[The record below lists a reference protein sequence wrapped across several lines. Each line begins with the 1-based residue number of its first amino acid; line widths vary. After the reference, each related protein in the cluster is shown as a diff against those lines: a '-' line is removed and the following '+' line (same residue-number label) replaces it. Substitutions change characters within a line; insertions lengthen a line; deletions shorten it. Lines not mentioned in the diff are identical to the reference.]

1 MPMVLDETGLRKM
14 FPEVAEIQDAKLRQ
28 GVVDIWCE
36 IAAEMAWNSFEDIP
50 KNIKSE
56 RYRCLVP
63 HVQAVTRMA
72 LSLAEIAKEVQG
84 RTYDRDLLIAICL
97 LHDASKPVETEPD
110 PDGTAIPGSTVLP
123 PRVSDLGS
131 NLPHATYITHKVLEK
146 GLGNRLAHLLI
157 THTHACNVRGKG
169 WEAAVLFY
177 ADFAD
182 TDAGIAP
189 TGEQMYSQR
198 WKLH

>member
-1 MPMVLDETGLRKM
+1 MPVTLDEKGLRDL
-14 FPEVAEIQDAKLRQ
+14 FPEVAEIQDSKMRQ
-28 GVVDIWCE
+28 GVVDIWRE
-36 IAAEMAWNSFEDIP
+36 IAAEMAWNRFEDIP
-50 KNIKSE
+50 KNIKAE
-56 RYRCLVP
+56 RYRSLTV
-63 HVQAVTRMA
+63 HIRSVTRMA
-72 LSLAEIAKEVQG
+72 LSLAEIAKEDQG
-84 RTYDRDLLIAICL
+84 RSYDRDLLIAICL

-110 PDGTAIPGSTVLP
+110 PDGAAIPGSTVLP
-123 PRVSDLGS
+123 VRVSDLGS

-157 THTHACNVRGKG
+157 THTHSCNVRGKG

-182 TDAGIAP
+182 TDAGITP